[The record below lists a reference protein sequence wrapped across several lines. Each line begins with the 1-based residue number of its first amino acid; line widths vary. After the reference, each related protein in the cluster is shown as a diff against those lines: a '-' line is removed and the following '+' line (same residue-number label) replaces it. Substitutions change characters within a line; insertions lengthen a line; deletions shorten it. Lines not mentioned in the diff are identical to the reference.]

1 MNIPLLSPLMG
12 YVLKFFSDLCG
23 GNFALAVLIFTVLVN
38 LLMLPL
44 TIKSQKATA
53 KQAMLKPKM
62 DALKKKYGND
72 QVKYNTA
79 LQELYKRENVSMSGG
94 CLPMI
99 LRLVFMMGVYS
110 VVLSPLTHL
119 TSVDAA
125 TIKAAMESAG
135 NTVREMQLVSLV
147 QQGAVAEI
155 PASVLGNLDFTFLG
169 INLTETPKFTLDFV
183 NGFKVIWW
191 IPIIS
196 FATSM
201 LTSLVTLAIQKKA
214 NPGQKTMSGMM
225 LTMPIMSLII
235 AFTVPGAV
243 GFYWACSNLVAGA
256 TQAFS
261 QIVYSPNK
269 LVAEEQANFVLK
281 RAAEEDKKKQTS
293 AAKKSAEQ

>member
-1 MNIPLLSPLMG
+1 MG

-119 TSVDAA
+119 VANVDAA
-125 TIKAAMESAG
+125 TIKAALEAAKAAAG
-135 NTVREMQLVSLV
+135 KPVREMELISMV
-147 QQGAVAEI
+147 QQGAVAGI

-169 INLTETPKFTLDFV
+169 INLTETPKFTLDFA
-183 NGFKVIWW
+183 NGFKAIWW

-269 LVAEEQANFVLK
+269 LVAEQQANFVLK

>member
-1 MNIPLLSPLMG
+1 MG

-119 TSVDAA
+119 TSVDSA
-125 TIKAAMESAG
+125 TIKAAMTEAG
-135 NTVREMQLVSLV
+135 NIREMQLVSMV
-147 QQGAVAEI
+147 QQGAVAGI

-169 INLTETPKFTLDFV
+169 INLTETPKFTLDFA
-183 NGFKVIWW
+183 NGFKPIWW

-269 LVAEEQANFVLK
+269 LVAEQQANFVFK

>member
-44 TIKSQKATA
+44 TIKSQKSTA

-79 LQELYKRENVSMSGG
+79 LQELYKRENVTMSGG
-94 CLPMI
+94 CMPMI

-119 TSVDAA
+119 TNVDSA
-125 TIKAAMESAG
+125 TIKAAMAEAG
-135 NTVREMQLVSLV
+135 NIREMQLVSLV
-147 QQGAVAEI
+147 QQGGVAGI

-169 INLTETPKFTLDFV
+169 INLTETPHFTLDFV

-256 TQAFS
+256 TQAYA
-261 QIVYSPNK
+261 QMVYSPNK
-269 LVAEEQANFVLK
+269 LVAEGQAAFVLK

-293 AAKKSAEQ
+293 AAKKSAE

>member
-1 MNIPLLSPLMG
+1 MNIPLISPLMG

-44 TIKSQKATA
+44 TIKSQKSTA

-79 LQELYKRENVSMSGG
+79 LQELYKRENVTMSGG
-94 CLPMI
+94 CMPMI

-110 VVLSPLTHL
+110 VVLSPLTYL
-119 TSVDAA
+119 TGVDSE
-125 TIKAAMESAG
+125 TIKTALAELGNSA
-135 NTVREMQLVSLV
+135 REMQLISLV
-147 QQGAVAEI
+147 QQGSVAGI

-169 INLTETPKFTLDFV
+169 IDLTETPQFTLDFA
-183 NGFKVIWW
+183 NGFKPIWW

-201 LTSLVTLAIQKKA
+201 LTSLVTIAIQKKA

-225 LTMPIMSLII
+225 LTMPIMSLVI

-243 GFYWACSNLVAGA
+243 GFYWACSNVVAGV

-261 QIVYSPNK
+261 QIVYSPAK
-269 LVAEEQANFVLK
+269 LVAEQQTNFVLK
-281 RAAEEDKKKQTS
+281 RAAEEDKKKQTT
-293 AAKKSAEQ
+293 AAKKSAE